1 MSMQQL
7 RGQRRL
13 SHAYILSAPSREE
26 GLDMARALAADV
38 LCSRGEGRACG
49 LCRDCRKVSQ
59 GIHPDITL
67 VSRPLDDKGRE
78 KKNIVVDQIR
88 YLVADSQVLPNEAER
103 KVYII
108 DQAERMN
115 EEAQN
120 AALKLLEEPPARLTI
135 ILSTTNAHS
144 LLPTVRSR
152 CVEVHSEKGGTEQSA
167 ESARL
172 AEEYL
177 GILDSGDSWK
187 LCTFCMKNEGM
198 DNQGTLEFL
207 LALEKAAV
215 DRLCGRTATGRLKSS
230 RLLSLCALIERCR
243 SYLRVNT
250 GVKHIFGLLAVFSA
264 GEEQEGK

>member
-1 MSMQQL
+1 MSMQQS
-7 RGQRRL
+7 RAQRRL
-13 SHAYILSAPSREE
+13 SHAYILSASTREK
-26 GLDMARALAADV
+26 GLDMARALAANV
-38 LCSRGEGRACG
+38 LCARGEGKACG
-49 LCRDCRKVSQ
+49 LCRDCRKTAQ
-59 GIHPDITL
+59 GIHPDVTV

-78 KKNIVVDQIR
+78 KKNIMVDQIR

-115 EEAQN
+115 EDAQN

-135 ILSTTNAHS
+135 ILSTANANS

-152 CVEVHSEKGGTEQSA
+152 CVELHGG
-167 ESARL
+167 ESGADSDGESMKL

-177 GILDSGDSWK
+177 DILTVGDHWK
-187 LCTFCMKNEGM
+187 LCSFCMKNEGM
-198 DNQGTLEFL
+198 DNPGMLDFL
-207 LALEKAAV
+207 AALEKAAV
-215 DRLCGRTATGRLKSS
+215 DRLSGRWPEGRLSAA
-230 RLLSLCALIERCR
+230 RLAALCGLIDRCR

-264 GEEQEGK
+264 GEEQEG

>member
-7 RGQRRL
+7 KGQRRL
-13 SHAYILSAPSREE
+13 SHAYILSAPTREE

-38 LCSRGEGRACG
+38 LCAAPGDKACG
-49 LCRDCRKVSQ
+49 LCRDCRKAAS
-59 GIHPDITL
+59 GIHPDISV
-67 VSRPLDDKGRE
+67 VSCPLDDKGRE

-135 ILSTTNAHS
+135 ILCTTNANS

-152 CVEVHSEKGGTEQSA
+152 CVELHGEKFGAEQSG
-167 ESARL
+167 ESDRL
-172 AEEYL
+172 AGEYL
-177 GILDSGDSWK
+177 SILATGDSWK
-187 LCTFCMKNEGM
+187 LCSFCMKNEGM
-198 DNQGTLEFL
+198 DNPGTLEFL

-215 DRLCGRTATGRLKSS
+215 DRLSGRVEMGRLSPVQ
-230 RLLSLCALIERCR
+230 LVSLCGLIERSR

-264 GEEQEGK
+264 GEEQEG

>member
-1 MSMQQL
+1 MSMQQTMA
-7 RGQRRL
+7 RRRL

-38 LCSRGEGRACG
+38 LCCRGGGKACG
-49 LCRDCRKVSQ
+49 LCRDCRKAAQ
-59 GIHPDITL
+59 GIHPDITV
-67 VSRPLDDKGRE
+67 VSRPSDDKGRE

-88 YLVADSQVLPNEAER
+88 HLVADSQVLPNEAER

-135 ILSTTNAHS
+135 ILCTTNAHS

-152 CVEVHSEKGGTEQSA
+152 CVEIHGADSGVEQDG
-167 ESARL
+167 ESAQL

-177 GILDSGDSWK
+177 EILASGDRWK
-187 LCTFCMKNEGM
+187 LCRFCMSHEGM
-198 DNQGTLEFL
+198 DNPGTLEL
-207 LALEKAAV
+207 LQALEKASV
-215 DRLCGRTATGRLKSS
+215 DRLCGRTAMGRL
-230 RLLSLCALIERCR
+230 RPAQLAQLCALIDRCR

-264 GEEQEGK
+264 GEEQEG